1 MADSVR
7 HDVGAEGPSPA
18 TSAEGSPKPSNE
30 VPISKSRRKLPGFLD
45 HFNARDLKVLFRS
58 WCFSWSPPTGIVF
71 IFILAAFT
79 LIFGMALGWA
89 WGLIA
94 MKAAMAARPAAETQA
109 RVQALGQTAYSQA
122 NSTGQSVSFVEQELV
137 YSGFMLD
144 ARVSAVYFCLI
155 CLMVYLLARLR
166 AKNPKF
172 ALLQIFGTI
181 IMDIFLTIGPLL
193 TSFNGTIAK
202 LLVEPAAIGIG
213 LGLASSIL
221 LFPKSTSST
230 VLDSVEGLSRLLR
243 GPLDVTVA
251 SLLKDEQLAMR
262 DLQKLKQNTI
272 ASHKKIEPA
281 LAFLPLD
288 FSVGRWGAD
297 DVKSL
302 KQPMR
307 QACVASLSLL
317 EFQIARLG
325 GEAKLEKLRALTA
338 DSAQQS
344 DVSLNEKKKPRE
356 VGMRQLMDSVHMVQA
371 LRSPEHEGLRLEMID
386 AIRQPC
392 QTILPACQEAS
403 DVVAECVKA
412 VNAARWFGRPSKQ
425 HLDELQQRSHL
436 ALETLKSLRSKYAEE
451 TTERLLQ
458 INADIFDENGKVK
471 AIDGFSMPKLRG
483 IMFGMVFEEHI
494 LGVADGWEQML
505 GQVDTLMRE
514 RQKIRLCLPKGLRY
528 AFNWIF
534 RRSTVAPVPAAQS
547 PLVDPDVVEAQS
559 KEAQQAL
566 RISRGY
572 RVKQRSGLGRIVLGT
587 YHWLISYEGM
597 YALRMVV
604 VTVALAIPAVIPS
617 SAGFYYREKGL
628 WALIMGQTSVVVYM
642 SDFALSLIS
651 RFIGTIIGGVA
662 GLVAWYIGSGNGLGN
677 PYGLA
682 AVMAVVLVLLMWA
695 RVFAPMAL
703 LQATMMGGATCIL
716 VIGYSYDD
724 THIPSYG
731 NPGWGY
737 SVFWRRLVLVLVG
750 SAAAMIVQ
758 VFPRPPSATRHIC
771 KSLSNALRGL
781 SDHYALLLSCWGQP
795 DRNEGMV
802 AEQLALD
809 VAETLSALDGPVA
822 LLRLEFSSSHFDS
835 DRLAQVKSLCQE
847 LNQHL
852 GRLLYLSA
860 SLPEELQLRLARQ
873 AGLLDHRNIGD
884 VMAVLGVV
892 EQALKTGDPLPEVLP
907 TPLLKRCFEYWRSHQ
922 IEIILSKDLIR
933 DESYRKFCVA
943 VSSYLKFLGAVDD
956 LVLVMKGTLGE
967 AHIVSPAWSFIT
979 AFCGLSV
986 VQGIFNYSD
995 YFKERNVPGIIAS
1008 YGASAVLVFGAI
1020 ESPLAQPR
1028 ALIFGHFFSALTGLC
1043 VTKLFSLMPDQA
1055 RFESLRWLAA
1065 SLSTSIAIVIMQ
1077 LTGTTHPPA
1086 GATALLPATD
1096 EDIWQ
1101 LSWYFLPVVLLSS
1114 TMLMCCALLL
1124 NNLHRRY
1131 PVFWIAPSPP
1141 KPVPAPA
1148 PAPAQVSVPADA
1160 SEASSSHEKLPKM
1173 SV

>member
-1 MADSVR
+1 
-7 HDVGAEGPSPA
+7 
-18 TSAEGSPKPSNE
+18 
-30 VPISKSRRKLPGFLD
+30 
-45 HFNARDLKVLFRS
+45 

-344 DVSLNEKKKPRE
+344 D
-356 VGMRQLMDSVHMVQA
+356 A

-534 RRSTVAPVPAAQS
+534 RRSTVAPVPTAQS

-967 AHIVSPAWSFIT
+967 AHIVSRELMQDSPVA
-979 AFCGLSV
+979 L
-986 VQGIFNYSD
+986 
-995 YFKERNVPGIIAS
+995 P
-1008 YGASAVLVFGAI
+1008 GASAVLVFGAI